1 MNKVK
6 NKYELFDNVFANEE
20 QKIAIDA
27 TIEFLKSPI
36 KENKDSFTLIGKGGT
51 GKTTIIKKVV
61 EQITMSHTYIMA
73 AAPSHA
79 AKNVLSDSLGS
90 TVDEVHTIASILGM
104 KLNVN
109 KGTFEI
115 DEFSRRQFGIPI
127 ETADILIIDE
137 CSMVGEDLITLIKKY
152 KSKHCK
158 VVYLGDYHQLPPI
171 RPGDEGLFKDK
182 NSPTFDC
189 FFSSE
194 LKERMRQEKE
204 SPIIPITDVYADSI
218 EAIDNNTYFNSIPLQ
233 SKHRKTIYDREK
245 DEGIIFTKSVPQA
258 IYNLCLDLQKEEAKD
273 DLNYARALVY
283 TNQARKH
290 INKEVRNHIWGEEE
304 SKKDYVIGE
313 RVISFTSFALPN
325 GKVVT
330 HNSDIYSVQGIREGV
345 HKKGYKILKLKLR
358 TINNTNI
365 EVPVISKESIFDFK
379 RDLQSLIEVSKY
391 KKYYELLNSV
401 ADIQY
406 AYAITSHKSQG
417 STYRNAYVFEDNIM
431 NVRATS
437 HKTKFQSLY
446 VATSRPKKKLVIIS
460 TLN

>member
-1 MNKVK
+1 MSKK
-6 NKYELFDNVFANEE
+6 ESKYELFPDVFANKE
-20 QKIAIDA
+20 QREAIDA

-36 KENKDSFTLIGKGGT
+36 KDTRDSFTLIGKGGT

-61 EQITMSHTYIMA
+61 EEVAVSHTYVMA

-79 AKNVLSDSLGS
+79 AKNVLKDSLGS

-109 KGTFEI
+109 KGVFEI

-127 ETADILIIDE
+127 ETADIIIIDE
-137 CSMVGEDLITLIKKY
+137 CSMVGEDLTVLIKEH
-152 KSKHCK
+152 KSPHCK

-171 RPGDEGLFKDK
+171 RPGDDGLFRDK

-189 FFSSE
+189 ALSAE
-194 LKERMRQEKE
+194 LRERMRQEKE

-218 EAIDNNTYFNSIPLQ
+218 EAIDSNSFYNSIPLQ
-233 SKHRKTIYDREK
+233 AEHRKTIYDREK
-245 DEGIIFTKSVPQA
+245 DEGVIFTKNTPQA
-258 IYNLCLDLQKEEAKD
+258 IYNLSLDLQKEEAKE

-283 TNQARKH
+283 TNQARNY
-290 INKEVRNHIWGEEE
+290 INKEVRKHIWGEEE
-304 SKKDYVIGE
+304 EKKQYVIGE
-313 RVISFTSFALPN
+313 RVISFTSFALSN

-330 HNSDIYSVQGIREGV
+330 HNSDIYSVEGVREGI
-345 HKKGYKILKLKLR
+345 HKKGYKILKLKLK
-358 TINNTNI
+358 TINGNFI
-365 EVPVISKESIFDFK
+365 EVPVISKESIFEFK
-379 RDLQSLIEVSKY
+379 DALNLLLSSHKY

-431 NVRATS
+431 DVRATTP
-437 HKTKFQSLY
+437 KTKFQSLY
-446 VATSRPKKKLVIIS
+446 VATSRPRKKLIIVS
-460 TLN
+460 KHN